1 MLGPVWH
8 HLRPAVSTTVTRHHG
23 GFPGNKMYSY
33 QKISIFGAKKN
44 IYRELLTN
52 NILYLHIEK
61 NITSK

>member
-1 MLGPVWH
+1 VTCHKDYL
-8 HLRPAVSTTVTRHHG
+8 HLIKIYR
-23 GFPGNKMYSY
+23 Y